1 MKRLDK
7 FSILIENEE
16 MGREVKRISDKE
28 GISRGYS
35 MDNVDKH
42 YSFNIKDGGCLGI
55 REINGINYPLITFD
69 QFKEMFEGEII
80 GYEAPFDIFG
90 GNVKQGTPY
99 VKLEGCTVYCP
110 KNSGFMHDTNE
121 GCVPKELIEKYFNP
135 VFKQT
140 SKTVMVGGKEWKV
153 TKEGIESK
161 ELIFAKLNEQD
172 WSLWDVIQVFGETA
186 TLSEIKNLVDTY
198 KELNK

>member
-16 MGREVKRISDKE
+16 MGREVKSIADKE

-35 MDNVDKH
+35 MDNVDKY

-80 GYEAPFDIFG
+80 GYE
-90 GNVKQGTPY
+90 
-99 VKLEGCTVYCP
+99 CP
-110 KNSGFMHDTNE
+110 MDLWGQRVRKGEVFILVDTNNLYYYPTKLRKDQRACIPRE
-121 GCVPKELIEKYFNP
+121 IVETWKP